1 MTRQFSF
8 AKLTLLDFV
17 WSEAVN
23 EISIY
28 RKNHTSLV
36 TNSFITIQPFSKY
49 LKWYMEK
56 MWKKV
61 NKIFGNENAKTLKG
75 YRKVVEKINALEP
88 EMQAIEDK
96 DFSKKTA
103 EFQTR
108 LEDGESLD
116 DLIPEAFALV
126 REASQRVIGE
136 RHYDVQLQGGLA
148 LHHGNIAEMATGEGK
163 TLSST
168 CPVYLNALTGKGV
181 HIITPN
187 DYLAKRDSN
196 WMGAI
201 FEFLGL
207 SVGLIQHGLYDDDRR
222 RAYADDITYGTNNE
236 FGFDYLRDNM
246 KYSLEEYVQRE
257 FNFAVVDEVDSILI
271 DEART
276 PLIISGPTE
285 DNVEKYHQINK
296 FVYGLSRE
304 IRKEEVGKL
313 PQDQM
318 HNIAENL
325 EELEDHDIVR
335 DGDYAL
341 DERARSINLTDQGSV
356 KIEGR
361 LQDLLVKDTSLFDYE
376 NMEIL
381 HHVNQALKAH
391 YMFNKDVD
399 YVVQEGQVIIV
410 DEFTGRL
417 MPGRRFSDG
426 LHQALEA
433 KEGVNVERENQT
445 LATITFQNY
454 FRLYKKLSGMTGTAE
469 TEKNEFKKI
478 YNLGVVVI
486 PTNKP
491 LARKDLS
498 DVVFKTVDAKY
509 RATIQR
515 IKELNENGQPVL
527 VGTVS
532 IEVSEAISKLLRKVG
547 IEHEVLNAK
556 HHEREAEIISNAGH
570 FGAVT
575 IATNMAGRGT
585 DIKPAPETLEVGGLF
600 VLGTGRHDSRRID
613 NQLRGRSGRQGDPGA
628 SQFLLSLEDDLL
640 RIFGGE
646 RISNLMDKL
655 NIEEDEPIEH
665 VFITKAIGNAQKKVE
680 GYHFDIRKHVLEYD
694 DVMEKQRSIIYS
706 RRRDI
711 LGDEV
716 HDLILE
722 MCDGVIDQM
731 MAQHCQDKYADQWDV
746 QGFNR
751 AFEGV
756 FAKIPDE
763 KWHEDEL
770 KPDEHTEKFYG
781 WIEDLYKEKIE
792 FFRKVAE
799 LNFETDVSDEDRKE
813 VFGQMILDLERQVLL
828 KVNDNLWKD
837 HLLSMDHLREGIGLV
852 GYAQKKPL
860 DEYRKQ
866 AFEMFSDLM
875 DRIDYEAIS
884 TFYKLTI
891 AHPLAEPEPAPQ
903 LQDVEFIHGEVEAP
917 AAEAKKKKPQP
928 IRAQPSVGR
937 NEPCPCGSGKKYKK
951 CCGLAKKIA

>member
-1 MTRQFSF
+1 
-8 AKLTLLDFV
+8 
-17 WSEAVN
+17 
-23 EISIY
+23 
-28 RKNHTSLV
+28 
-36 TNSFITIQPFSKY
+36 
-49 LKWYMEK
+49 
-56 MWKKV
+56 MWKQVK
-61 NKIFGNENAKTLKG
+61 NIFGDENAKTLKS
-75 YRKVVEKINALEP
+75 YQKHVDKINALEP
-88 EMQAIEDK
+88 EMQALKDEDFPAK
-96 DFSKKTA
+96 TSDFKTLLSQSQSMD
-103 EFQTR
+103 E
-108 LEDGESLD
+108 
-116 DLIPEAFALV
+116 LIPETFALV
-126 REASQRVIGE
+126 REAAHRVIGE
-136 RHYDVQLQGGLA
+136 RHFDVQLLGGLA
-148 LHHGNIAEMATGEGK
+148 LHNGNIAEMATGEGK

-187 DYLAKRDSN
+187 DYLAKRDSK
-196 WMGAI
+196 WMGQI

-207 SVGLIQHGLYDDDRR
+207 SVGLIQHGFYDEERR
-222 RAYADDITYGTNNE
+222 SAYAADITYGTNNE

-246 KYSLEEYVQRE
+246 KFSLEEYVQRE

-313 PQDQM
+313 PQNQM
-318 HNIAENL
+318 HNLADNL

-335 DGDYAL
+335 EGDYAL
-341 DERARSINLTDQGSV
+341 DERARSINLTDKGSV

-361 LQDLLVKDTSLFDYE
+361 LQDLLVKETSLFDYE

-399 YVVQEGQVIIV
+399 YVVQDGQVIIV
-410 DEFTGRL
+410 DEFTGRM

-433 KEGVNVERENQT
+433 KEGVNIERENQT

-498 DVVFKTVDAKY
+498 DVVFKTVAAKY

-515 IKELNENGQPVL
+515 ISELHEKGQPVL

-532 IEVSEAISKLLRKVG
+532 IEVSEAISKLLNKDG
-547 IEHEVLNAK
+547 INHEVLNAK
-556 HHEREAEIISNAGH
+556 HHEREAEIIANAGQ

-585 DIKPAPETLEVGGLF
+585 DIKPSPETLEVGGLF
-600 VLGTGRHDSRRID
+600 VLATGRHDSRRID
-613 NQLRGRSGRQGDPGA
+613 NQFRGRSGRQGDPGA

-694 DVMEKQRSIIYS
+694 DVMEKQRSIIYG

-711 LGDEV
+711 LGDDV
-716 HDLILE
+716 QNLILE
-722 MCDGVIDQM
+722 MSDGVVDQLM
-731 MAQHCQDKYADQWDV
+731 DQYCQDKYADQWDV

-756 FAKIPDE
+756 FASVPNE
-763 KWHEDEL
+763 KWFEEEL
-770 KPDEHTEKFYG
+770 KPEEYTEVFYG
-781 WIEDLYKEKIE
+781 WVEKLYKEKIE
-792 FFRKVAE
+792 FFSKVAE
-799 LNFETDVSDEDRKE
+799 LNFEADVQENDRKE
-813 VFGQMILDLERQVLL
+813 LLGKMILDLERQVLL

-860 DEYRKQ
+860 DEYRRQ
-866 AFEMFSDLM
+866 AFDMFSDLM
-875 DRIDYEAIS
+875 NRIDLEAIS

-891 AHPLAEPEPAPQ
+891 AHPLVEPEPAP
-903 LQDVEFIHGEVEAP
+903 LAQDMEFIHGEVEEP
-917 AAEAKKKKPQP
+917 SEAKAQKKKPQP
-928 IRAQPSVGR
+928 IRAQPTIGR
-937 NEPCPCGSGKKYKK
+937 NAPCPCGSGKKYKK

>member
-1 MTRQFSF
+1 MWE
-8 AKLTLLDFV
+8 KV
-17 WSEAVN
+17 
-23 EISIY
+23 
-28 RKNHTSLV
+28 KNIL
-36 TNSFITIQPFSKY
+36 
-49 LKWYMEK
+49 
-56 MWKKV
+56 
-61 NKIFGNENAKTLKG
+61 GNENLKTLKS
-75 YRKVVEKINALEP
+75 YQKIVSKINALE
-88 EMQAIEDK
+88 
-96 DFSKKTA
+96 A
-103 EFQTR
+103 ETKA
-108 LEDGESLD
+108 LD
-116 DLIPEAFALV
+116 DGDFPLKTTDFQAKLKAGEGLDELIPEAFALV
-126 REASQRVIGE
+126 REASRRVIGE
-136 RHYDVQLQGGLA
+136 RHYDVQLLGGLA

-168 CPVYLNALTGKGV
+168 CPVYLNALDGKGV

-187 DYLAKRDSN
+187 DYLAKRDSQ
-196 WMGAI
+196 WMGQI
-201 FEFLGL
+201 FKFLGL
-207 SVGLIQHGLYDDDRR
+207 KVGLIQHGIYDEERR
-222 RAYADDITYGTNNE
+222 NAYAADITYGTNNE

-246 KYSLEEYVQRE
+246 KYSLEDYVQRD

-285 DNVEKYHQINK
+285 DNIEKYHQINK

-318 HNIAENL
+318 HNISDNL

-335 DGDYAL
+335 DGDFAL

-356 KIEGR
+356 KIEER
-361 LQDLLVKDTSLFDYE
+361 LQDMLVKNTSLFDYD

-433 KEGVNVERENQT
+433 KEGVTIERENQT

-454 FRLYKKLSGMTGTAE
+454 FRLYSKLSGMTGTAE

-478 YNLGVVVI
+478 YNLGVVVV

-509 RATIQR
+509 RATVDR
-515 IKELNENGQPVL
+515 ISELNQKGQPVL

-532 IEVSEAISKLLRKVG
+532 IEVSESISKLLKKEG
-547 IEHEVLNAK
+547 IAHEVLNAK
-556 HHEREAEIISNAGH
+556 HHEREAEIISAAGQ

-585 DIKPAPETLEVGGLF
+585 DIKPSQETLEVGGLF

-613 NQLRGRSGRQGDPGA
+613 NQFRGRSGRQGDPGA

-665 VFITKAIGNAQKKVE
+665 VFITKAIGNAQRKVE
-680 GYHFDIRKHVLEYD
+680 GYHFDMRKHVLEYD
-694 DVMEKQRSIIYS
+694 DVMEKQRSIIYG
-706 RRRDI
+706 RRREI
-711 LGDEV
+711 LGEGV
-716 HDLILE
+716 QNLILE
-722 MCDGVIDQM
+722 MCDGVVDRIM
-731 MAQHCQDKYADQWDV
+731 NQHCADKYADQWDV
-746 QGFNR
+746 KGFNR
-751 AFEGV
+751 AFESV
-756 FAKIPDE
+756 FGKVPNE
-763 KWHEDEL
+763 KWYEEEL
-770 KPDEHTEKFYG
+770 KADEHAEIFYK
-781 WIEDLYKEKIE
+781 WIEDLYKEKID
-792 FFRKVAE
+792 FFRKVAAF
-799 LNFETDVSDEDRKE
+799 NFEPEVSEDEGKDLFIK
-813 VFGQMILDLERQVLL
+813 MILDLERQVLL

-875 DRIDYEAIS
+875 DRIDQEAIS

-891 AHPLAEPEPAPQ
+891 AHHLAESEPAP
-903 LQDVEFIHGEVEAP
+903 LPQDVEFIHGEVEKP
-917 AAEAKKKKPQP
+917 TDEKVKQKKQQP
-928 IRAQPSVGR
+928 VRAQATTGR

-951 CCGLAKKIA
+951 CCGIAKKIA

>member
-1 MTRQFSF
+1 MWE
-8 AKLTLLDFV
+8 KV
-17 WSEAVN
+17 
-23 EISIY
+23 
-28 RKNHTSLV
+28 KNIL
-36 TNSFITIQPFSKY
+36 
-49 LKWYMEK
+49 
-56 MWKKV
+56 
-61 NKIFGNENAKTLKG
+61 GNENLKTLKS
-75 YRKVVEKINALEP
+75 YQKVVSKINALEA
-88 EMQAIEDK
+88 ETKALDDG
-96 DFSKKTA
+96 DFPLKTA
-103 EFQTR
+103 DFQAK
-108 LEDGESLD
+108 LKADEGLD

-126 REASQRVIGE
+126 REASRRVIGE
-136 RHYDVQLQGGLA
+136 RHYDVQLLGGLA

-168 CPVYLNALTGKGV
+168 CPVYLNALDGKGV

-187 DYLAKRDSN
+187 DYLAKRDSQ
-196 WMGAI
+196 WMGQI
-201 FEFLGL
+201 FKFLGL
-207 SVGLIQHGLYDDDRR
+207 KVGLIQHGIYDEERR
-222 RAYADDITYGTNNE
+222 NAYAADITYGTNNE

-246 KYSLEEYVQRE
+246 KYSLEDYVQRD

-285 DNVEKYHQINK
+285 DNIEKYHQINK

-318 HNIAENL
+318 HNISDNL

-335 DGDYAL
+335 DGDFAL

-356 KIEGR
+356 KIEER
-361 LQDLLVKDTSLFDYE
+361 LQDMLVKDTSLFDYD

-433 KEGVNVERENQT
+433 KEGVTVERENQT

-454 FRLYKKLSGMTGTAE
+454 FRLYSKLSGMTGTAE

-478 YNLGVVVI
+478 YNLGVVVV

-509 RATIQR
+509 RATVDR
-515 IKELNENGQPVL
+515 ISELNQKGQPVL

-532 IEVSEAISKLLRKVG
+532 IEVSESISKLLKKEG
-547 IEHEVLNAK
+547 IAHEVLNAK
-556 HHEREAEIISNAGH
+556 HHEREAEIISAAGQ

-585 DIKPAPETLEVGGLF
+585 DIKPSQETLEVGGLF

-613 NQLRGRSGRQGDPGA
+613 NQFRGRSGRQGDPGA

-665 VFITKAIGNAQKKVE
+665 VFITKAIGNAQRKVE
-680 GYHFDIRKHVLEYD
+680 GYHFDMRKHVLEYD
-694 DVMEKQRSIIYS
+694 DVMEKQRSIIYG
-706 RRRDI
+706 RRREI
-711 LGDEV
+711 LGEGV
-716 HDLILE
+716 QNLILE
-722 MCDGVIDQM
+722 MCDGVVDRIM
-731 MAQHCQDKYADQWDV
+731 NQHCADKYADQWDV
-746 QGFNR
+746 KGFNR
-751 AFEGV
+751 AFESV
-756 FAKIPDE
+756 FGKVPNE
-763 KWHEDEL
+763 KWYEEEL
-770 KPDEHTEKFYG
+770 KADEHAEIFYK
-781 WIEDLYKEKIE
+781 WIEDLYKEKID
-792 FFRKVAE
+792 FFRKVAAF
-799 LNFETDVSDEDRKE
+799 NFEPEVSEDEGKDLFIK
-813 VFGQMILDLERQVLL
+813 MILDLERQVLL

-875 DRIDYEAIS
+875 DRIDQEAIS

-891 AHPLAEPEPAPQ
+891 AHHLAESEPTP
-903 LQDVEFIHGEVEAP
+903 LPQDVEFIHGEVEKP
-917 AAEAKKKKPQP
+917 TDEKVKQKKQQP
-928 IRAQPSVGR
+928 VRAQATTGR

-951 CCGLAKKIA
+951 CCGIAKKIA

>member
-1 MTRQFSF
+1 
-8 AKLTLLDFV
+8 
-17 WSEAVN
+17 
-23 EISIY
+23 
-28 RKNHTSLV
+28 
-36 TNSFITIQPFSKY
+36 
-49 LKWYMEK
+49 
-56 MWKKV
+56 MWKQVK
-61 NKIFGNENAKTLKG
+61 NIFGDENAKTLKS
-75 YRKVVEKINALEP
+75 YQKHVDKINALEP
-88 EMQAIEDK
+88 EMQALKDEDFPAK
-96 DFSKKTA
+96 TSDFKTLLSQSQSMD
-103 EFQTR
+103 E
-108 LEDGESLD
+108 
-116 DLIPEAFALV
+116 LIPETFALV
-126 REASQRVIGE
+126 REAAHRVIGE
-136 RHYDVQLQGGLA
+136 RHFDVQLLGGLA
-148 LHHGNIAEMATGEGK
+148 LHNGNIAEMATGEGK

-187 DYLAKRDSN
+187 DYLAKRDSK
-196 WMGAI
+196 WMGQI

-207 SVGLIQHGLYDDDRR
+207 SVGLIQHGFYDEERR
-222 RAYADDITYGTNNE
+222 SAYAADITYGTNNE

-246 KYSLEEYVQRE
+246 KFSLEEYVQRE

-313 PQDQM
+313 PQNQM
-318 HNIAENL
+318 HNLADNL

-335 DGDYAL
+335 EGDYAL
-341 DERARSINLTDQGSV
+341 DERARSINLTDKGSV

-361 LQDLLVKDTSLFDYE
+361 LQDLLVKETSLFDYE

-399 YVVQEGQVIIV
+399 YVVQDGQVIIV
-410 DEFTGRL
+410 DEFTGRM

-433 KEGVNVERENQT
+433 KEGVNIERENQT

-498 DVVFKTVDAKY
+498 DVVFKTVAAKY

-515 IKELNENGQPVL
+515 ISELHEKGQPVL

-532 IEVSEAISKLLRKVG
+532 IEVSEAISKLLNKDG
-547 IEHEVLNAK
+547 INHEVLNAK
-556 HHEREAEIISNAGH
+556 HHEREAEIIANAGQ

-585 DIKPAPETLEVGGLF
+585 DIKPSPETLEVGGLF
-600 VLGTGRHDSRRID
+600 VLATGRHDSRRID
-613 NQLRGRSGRQGDPGA
+613 NQFRGRSGRQGDPGA

-694 DVMEKQRSIIYS
+694 DVMEKQRSIIYG

-711 LGDEV
+711 LGDDV
-716 HDLILE
+716 QNLILE
-722 MCDGVIDQM
+722 MSDGVVDQLM
-731 MAQHCQDKYADQWDV
+731 DQYCQDKYADQWDV

-756 FAKIPDE
+756 FASVPNE
-763 KWHEDEL
+763 KWFEEEL
-770 KPDEHTEKFYG
+770 KPEEYTEVFYG
-781 WIEDLYKEKIE
+781 WVEKLYKEKIE
-792 FFRKVAE
+792 FFSKVAE
-799 LNFETDVSDEDRKE
+799 LNFEADVQENDRKE
-813 VFGQMILDLERQVLL
+813 LLEKMILDLERQVLL

-837 HLLSMDHLREGIGLV
+837 HLLSMDHLREGISLV

-860 DEYRKQ
+860 DEYRRQ
-866 AFEMFSDLM
+866 AFDMFSDLM
-875 DRIDYEAIS
+875 NRIDLEAIS

-891 AHPLAEPEPAPQ
+891 AHPLVEPEPAP
-903 LQDVEFIHGEVEAP
+903 LAQDMEFIHGEVEEP
-917 AAEAKKKKPQP
+917 SEAKAQKKKPQP
-928 IRAQPSVGR
+928 IRAQPTIGR
-937 NEPCPCGSGKKYKK
+937 NAPCPCGSGKKYKK

>member
-1 MTRQFSF
+1 
-8 AKLTLLDFV
+8 
-17 WSEAVN
+17 
-23 EISIY
+23 
-28 RKNHTSLV
+28 
-36 TNSFITIQPFSKY
+36 
-49 LKWYMEK
+49 

-75 YRKVVEKINALEP
+75 YQKVVEKINALEP

-103 EFQTR
+103 EFQIR

-257 FNFAVVDEVDSILI
+257 FNFAVVDEVDSILV

-509 RATIQR
+509 RATIKR
-515 IKELNENGQPVL
+515 IKELNKNGQPVL

-763 KWHEDEL
+763 KWYEDEL

-813 VFGQMILDLERQVLL
+813 VFSQMILDLERQVLL

>member
-1 MTRQFSF
+1 
-8 AKLTLLDFV
+8 
-17 WSEAVN
+17 
-23 EISIY
+23 
-28 RKNHTSLV
+28 
-36 TNSFITIQPFSKY
+36 
-49 LKWYMEK
+49 

-196 WMGAI
+196 WMGEI

-341 DERARSINLTDQGSV
+341 DERARSINLTDHGSV

-509 RATIQR
+509 RATIKR
-515 IKELNENGQPVL
+515 IKELNKNGQPVL

-770 KPDEHTEKFYG
+770 KPDEHTEKFYD

>member
-1 MTRQFSF
+1 
-8 AKLTLLDFV
+8 
-17 WSEAVN
+17 
-23 EISIY
+23 
-28 RKNHTSLV
+28 
-36 TNSFITIQPFSKY
+36 
-49 LKWYMEK
+49 
-56 MWKKV
+56 MWEKV

-75 YRKVVEKINALEP
+75 YRKVVEKINVLEP
-88 EMQAIEDK
+88 EMQSIEDK

-196 WMGAI
+196 WMGEI

-509 RATIQR
+509 RATIKR
-515 IKELNENGQPVL
+515 IKELNKNGQPVL

-585 DIKPAPETLEVGGLF
+585 DIKPATETLEVGGLF
-600 VLGTGRHDSRRID
+600 VLGPGRHDSRSID

-903 LQDVEFIHGEVEAP
+903 LQDVEFIHGEVEAR

>member
-1 MTRQFSF
+1 
-8 AKLTLLDFV
+8 
-17 WSEAVN
+17 
-23 EISIY
+23 
-28 RKNHTSLV
+28 
-36 TNSFITIQPFSKY
+36 
-49 LKWYMEK
+49 
-56 MWKKV
+56 MWEKV

-96 DFSKKTA
+96 DFSKKTV

-207 SVGLIQHGLYDDDRR
+207 SVGLIQHGLYDDERR

-454 FRLYKKLSGMTGTAE
+454 FRIYKKLSGMTGTAE

-509 RATIQR
+509 RATIKR
-515 IKELNENGQPVL
+515 IKELNKNGQPVL

-532 IEVSEAISKLLRKVG
+532 IEVSEAISILLRKVG

-731 MAQHCQDKYADQWDV
+731 MDQHCQDKYADQWDV

-751 AFEGV
+751 AFESV
-756 FAKIPDE
+756 FAKIPEE

-781 WIEDLYKEKIE
+781 WIEDLYKGKIE

-813 VFGQMILDLERQVLL
+813 VFDQMILDLERQVLL

>member
-1 MTRQFSF
+1 
-8 AKLTLLDFV
+8 
-17 WSEAVN
+17 
-23 EISIY
+23 
-28 RKNHTSLV
+28 
-36 TNSFITIQPFSKY
+36 
-49 LKWYMEK
+49 
-56 MWKKV
+56 MWKQFK
-61 NKIFGNENAKTLKG
+61 KIFGDENTKTLKSFQK
-75 YRKVVEKINALEP
+75 KVDKINELETS
-88 EMQAIEDK
+88 MQALKSEQFPFK
-96 DFSKKTA
+96 TEEYKKRI
-103 EFQTR
+103 Q
-108 LEDGESLD
+108 DGESMD
-116 DLIPEAFALV
+116 DLIPETFALV
-126 REASQRVIGE
+126 REASKRVIGE
-136 RHYDVQLQGGLA
+136 RHFDVQLLGGLA

-168 CPVYLNALTGKGV
+168 CPVFLNALTGYGV

-187 DYLAKRDSN
+187 DYLAKRDSQ
-196 WMGAI
+196 WMGQI

-207 SVGLIQHGLYDDDRR
+207 NVGLIQHGLHDEGRR
-222 RAYADDITYGTNNE
+222 SAYAADITYGTNNE

-246 KYSLEEYVQRE
+246 KFSLEDYVQRE

-285 DNVEKYHQINK
+285 DNVDKYHQINK

-318 HNIAENL
+318 HNLSENM

-335 DGDYAL
+335 EGDYAL
-341 DERARSINLTDQGSV
+341 DERARSINLTDNGSV

-391 YMFNKDVD
+391 YLFNKDVD
-399 YVVQEGQVIIV
+399 YVVQDGQVIIV

-433 KEGVNVERENQT
+433 KEGVSIERENQT

-478 YNLGVVVI
+478 YNLGVVVV

-498 DVVFKTVDAKY
+498 DVVFKTVGAKY
-509 RATIQR
+509 RATIKR
-515 IKELNENGQPVL
+515 ISELHEKGQPVL

-532 IEVSEAISKLLRKVG
+532 IEVSEAISKLLNKEG
-547 IEHEVLNAK
+547 INHEVLNAK
-556 HHEREAEIISNAGH
+556 HHEREAEIIANAGQY
-570 FGAVT
+570 GAVT

-585 DIKPAPETLEVGGLF
+585 DIKPSPETLGVGGLF
-600 VLGTGRHDSRRID
+600 VLATGRHDSRRID
-613 NQLRGRSGRQGDPGA
+613 NQFRGRSGRQGDPGA

-694 DVMEKQRSIIYS
+694 DVMEKQRSIIYG

-711 LGDEV
+711 LGDDV
-716 HDLILE
+716 QNLVLE
-722 MCDGVIDQM
+722 MSDGVVDQLM
-731 MAQHCQDKYADQWDV
+731 GQFCQDKYADQWDV
-746 QGFNR
+746 QGFSR
-751 AFEGV
+751 SFENTFGS
-756 FAKIPDE
+756 IPNE
-763 KWHEDEL
+763 NWHEEEL
-770 KPDEHTEKFYG
+770 KPDEHTEVFYG
-781 WIEDLYKEKIE
+781 WVETLYKEKIE
-792 FFRKVAE
+792 FFSEVAE
-799 LNFETDVSDEDRKE
+799 LNFEADLNEKKRKE
-813 VFGQMILDLERQVLL
+813 MLNKMILDLERQILL

-860 DEYRKQ
+860 DEYRRQ

-875 DRIDYEAIS
+875 NRIDFEAIS

-891 AHPLAEPEPAPQ
+891 AQPIAEPEPTD
-903 LQDVEFIHGEVEAP
+903 LMQDMEFIHGEVEEP
-917 AAEAKKKKPQP
+917 AKAGVQKKKPQP
-928 IRAQPSVGR
+928 IRAQPSIGR
-937 NEPCPCGSGKKYKK
+937 NNPCPCGSGKKYKK
-951 CCGLAKKIA
+951 CCGLTKIIA

>member
-1 MTRQFSF
+1 MWE
-8 AKLTLLDFV
+8 KV
-17 WSEAVN
+17 
-23 EISIY
+23 
-28 RKNHTSLV
+28 KNIL
-36 TNSFITIQPFSKY
+36 
-49 LKWYMEK
+49 
-56 MWKKV
+56 
-61 NKIFGNENAKTLKG
+61 GNENLKTLKS
-75 YRKVVEKINALEP
+75 YQKVVSKINALEA
-88 EMQAIEDK
+88 ETKALDDG
-96 DFSKKTA
+96 DFPLKTA
-103 EFQTR
+103 DFQAK
-108 LEDGESLD
+108 LKADKGLD

-126 REASQRVIGE
+126 REASRRVIGE
-136 RHYDVQLQGGLA
+136 RHYDVQLLGGLA

-168 CPVYLNALTGKGV
+168 CPVYLNALDGKGV

-187 DYLAKRDSN
+187 DYLAKRDSQ
-196 WMGAI
+196 WMGQI
-201 FEFLGL
+201 FKFLGL
-207 SVGLIQHGLYDDDRR
+207 KVGLIQHGIYDEERR
-222 RAYADDITYGTNNE
+222 NAYAADITYGTNNE

-246 KYSLEEYVQRE
+246 KYSLEDYVQRD

-285 DNVEKYHQINK
+285 DNIEKYHQINK

-318 HNIAENL
+318 HNISDNL

-335 DGDYAL
+335 DGDFAL

-356 KIEGR
+356 KIEER
-361 LQDLLVKDTSLFDYE
+361 LQDMLVKDTSLFDYD

-433 KEGVNVERENQT
+433 KEGVTIERENQT

-454 FRLYKKLSGMTGTAE
+454 FRLYSKLSGMTGTAE

-478 YNLGVVVI
+478 YNLGVVVV

-509 RATIQR
+509 RATVDR
-515 IKELNENGQPVL
+515 ISELNQKGQPVL

-532 IEVSEAISKLLRKVG
+532 IEVSESISKLLKKEG
-547 IEHEVLNAK
+547 IAHEVLNAK
-556 HHEREAEIISNAGH
+556 HHEREAEIISAAGQ

-585 DIKPAPETLEVGGLF
+585 DIKPSQETLEVGGLF

-613 NQLRGRSGRQGDPGA
+613 NQFRGRSGRQGDPGA

-665 VFITKAIGNAQKKVE
+665 VFITKAIGNAQRKVE
-680 GYHFDIRKHVLEYD
+680 GYHFDMRKHVLEYD
-694 DVMEKQRSIIYS
+694 DVMEKQRSIIYG
-706 RRRDI
+706 RRREI
-711 LGDEV
+711 LGEGV
-716 HDLILE
+716 QNLILE
-722 MCDGVIDQM
+722 MCDGVVDRIM
-731 MAQHCQDKYADQWDV
+731 NQHCADKYADQWDV
-746 QGFNR
+746 KGFNK
-751 AFEGV
+751 AFESV
-756 FAKIPDE
+756 FGKVPNE
-763 KWHEDEL
+763 KWYEEEL
-770 KPDEHTEKFYG
+770 KADEHAEIFYK
-781 WIEDLYKEKIE
+781 WIEDLYKEKID
-792 FFRKVAE
+792 FFRKVAAF
-799 LNFETDVSDEDRKE
+799 NFEPEVSEDEGKDLFIK
-813 VFGQMILDLERQVLL
+813 MILDLERQVLL

-875 DRIDYEAIS
+875 DRIDQEAIS

-891 AHPLAEPEPAPQ
+891 AHHLAESEPPP
-903 LQDVEFIHGEVEAP
+903 LPQDVEFIHGEVEKP
-917 AAEAKKKKPQP
+917 TDEKVKQKKQQP
-928 IRAQPSVGR
+928 VRAQATTGR

-951 CCGLAKKIA
+951 CCGIAKKIA

>member
-1 MTRQFSF
+1 MNNYQ
-8 AKLTLLDFV
+8 
-17 WSEAVN
+17 
-23 EISIY
+23 
-28 RKNHTSLV
+28 
-36 TNSFITIQPFSKY
+36 
-49 LKWYMEK
+49 
-56 MWKKV
+56 
-61 NKIFGNENAKTLKG
+61 
-75 YRKVVEKINALEP
+75 
-88 EMQAIEDK
+88 
-96 DFSKKTA
+96 KKTTA
-103 EFQTR
+103 FQTR
-108 LEDGESLD
+108 LEKGVALD
-116 DLIPEAFALV
+116 ELIPEAFALV
-126 REASQRVIGE
+126 REASLRVIGE

-187 DYLAKRDSN
+187 DYLAKRDSK

-207 SVGLIQHGLYDDDRR
+207 SVGLIQHGIYDEER
-222 RAYADDITYGTNNE
+222 RAAYEADITYGTNNE

-246 KYSLEEYVQRE
+246 KFSMQDYVQRE

-285 DNVEKYHQINK
+285 DNIDKYHQINK

-361 LQDLLVKDTSLFDYE
+361 LRDQLVKDTSLFDYE

-381 HHVNQALKAH
+381 HHVNQALKSH
-391 YMFNKDVD
+391 YLFKNDVD

-454 FRLYKKLSGMTGTAE
+454 FRLYDKLSGMTGTAE

-478 YNLGVVVI
+478 YNLGVVVV

-491 LARKDLS
+491 LIRKDLS

-509 RATIQR
+509 RATVDR
-515 IKELNENGQPVL
+515 IKVLNAKGQPVL

-532 IEVSEAISKLLRKVG
+532 IEVSESISKFLKKAG

-556 HHEREAEIISNAGH
+556 HHEREAEIISNAGQ

-585 DIKPAPETLEVGGLF
+585 DIKPSPETLEVGGVF

-613 NQLRGRSGRQGDPGA
+613 NQFRGRSGRQGDPGA

-680 GYHFDIRKHVLEYD
+680 GYHFDTRKHVLEYD
-694 DVMEKQRSIIYS
+694 DVMEKQRSIIYG
-706 RRRDI
+706 RRREI
-711 LGDEV
+711 LGEEV
-716 HDLILE
+716 QNLILE
-722 MCDGVIDQM
+722 MCDGVVDQLM
-731 MAQHCQDKYADQWDV
+731 EQHCQDKYVDQWDF

-756 FAKIPDE
+756 FSKVPNE
-763 KWHEDEL
+763 KWFEDEL
-770 KPDEHTEKFYG
+770 NTDEYSEKFYG

-792 FFRKVAE
+792 FFRNVAE
-799 LNFETDVSDEDRKE
+799 LNFETDVSSEDRKE
-813 VFGQMILDLERQVLL
+813 ILGQMILDLERQILL

-837 HLLSMDHLREGIGLV
+837 HLLSMDMLREGIGLV

-866 AFEMFSDLM
+866 AFEMFSNLM
-875 DRIDYEAIS
+875 NRIDNEAIS
-884 TFYKLTI
+884 TFFQI
-891 AHPLAEPEPAPQ
+891 
-903 LQDVEFIHGEVEAP
+903 
-917 AAEAKKKKPQP
+917 
-928 IRAQPSVGR
+928 
-937 NEPCPCGSGKKYKK
+937 NNCPPHCRT
-951 CCGLAKKIA
+951 

>member
-1 MTRQFSF
+1 MWE
-8 AKLTLLDFV
+8 KV
-17 WSEAVN
+17 
-23 EISIY
+23 
-28 RKNHTSLV
+28 KNIL
-36 TNSFITIQPFSKY
+36 
-49 LKWYMEK
+49 
-56 MWKKV
+56 
-61 NKIFGNENAKTLKG
+61 GNENLKTLKS
-75 YRKVVEKINALEP
+75 YQKVVSKINALEA
-88 EMQAIEDK
+88 ETKALDDG
-96 DFSKKTA
+96 DFPLKTA
-103 EFQTR
+103 DFQAK
-108 LEDGESLD
+108 LKADKGLD

-126 REASQRVIGE
+126 REASRRVIGE
-136 RHYDVQLQGGLA
+136 RHYDVQLLGGLA

-168 CPVYLNALTGKGV
+168 CPVYLNALDGKGV

-187 DYLAKRDSN
+187 DYLAKRDSQ
-196 WMGAI
+196 WMGQI
-201 FEFLGL
+201 FKFLGL
-207 SVGLIQHGLYDDDRR
+207 KVGLIQHGIYDEERR
-222 RAYADDITYGTNNE
+222 NAYAADITYGTNNE

-246 KYSLEEYVQRE
+246 KYSLEDYVQRD

-285 DNVEKYHQINK
+285 DNIDKYHQINK

-318 HNIAENL
+318 HNISDNL

-335 DGDYAL
+335 EGDFAL

-356 KIEGR
+356 KIEER
-361 LQDLLVKDTSLFDYE
+361 LQDMLVKDTSLFDYD

-433 KEGVNVERENQT
+433 KEGVTVERENQT

-454 FRLYKKLSGMTGTAE
+454 FRLYSKLSGMTGTAE

-478 YNLGVVVI
+478 YNLGVVVV

-509 RATIQR
+509 RATVDR
-515 IKELNENGQPVL
+515 ISELNQKGQPVL

-532 IEVSEAISKLLRKVG
+532 IEVSESISKLLKKEG
-547 IEHEVLNAK
+547 IAHEVLNAK
-556 HHEREAEIISNAGH
+556 HHEREAEIISAAGQ

-585 DIKPAPETLEVGGLF
+585 DIKPSQETLEVGGLF

-613 NQLRGRSGRQGDPGA
+613 NQFRGRSGRQGDPGA

-665 VFITKAIGNAQKKVE
+665 VFITKAIGNAQRKVE
-680 GYHFDIRKHVLEYD
+680 GYHFDMRKHVLEYD
-694 DVMEKQRSIIYS
+694 DVMEKQRSIIYG
-706 RRRDI
+706 RRREI
-711 LGDEV
+711 LGEGV
-716 HDLILE
+716 QNLILE
-722 MCDGVIDQM
+722 MCDGVVDRIM
-731 MAQHCQDKYADQWDV
+731 NQHCADKYADQWDV
-746 QGFNR
+746 KGFNR
-751 AFEGV
+751 AFESV
-756 FAKIPDE
+756 FGKVPNE
-763 KWHEDEL
+763 KWYEEEL
-770 KPDEHTEKFYG
+770 KADEHTEIFYK
-781 WIEDLYKEKIE
+781 WIEELYKEKID
-792 FFRKVAE
+792 FFRKVAAF
-799 LNFETDVSDEDRKE
+799 NFEPEVSEDEGKDLFIK
-813 VFGQMILDLERQVLL
+813 MILDLERQVLL

-875 DRIDYEAIS
+875 DRIDQEAIS

-891 AHPLAEPEPAPQ
+891 AHHLAESEPTP
-903 LQDVEFIHGEVEAP
+903 LPQDVEFIHGEVEKP
-917 AAEAKKKKPQP
+917 TDEKVKQKKQQP
-928 IRAQPSVGR
+928 VRAQATTGR

-951 CCGLAKKIA
+951 CCGIAKKIA

>member
-1 MTRQFSF
+1 
-8 AKLTLLDFV
+8 
-17 WSEAVN
+17 
-23 EISIY
+23 
-28 RKNHTSLV
+28 
-36 TNSFITIQPFSKY
+36 
-49 LKWYMEK
+49 

-75 YRKVVEKINALEP
+75 YRKVLEKINELEP
-88 EMQAIEDK
+88 EMQAIGDK

-207 SVGLIQHGLYDDDRR
+207 SVGLIQHGLYDVDRR

-509 RATIQR
+509 RATIKR
-515 IKELNENGQPVL
+515 IKELNKNGQPVL

-875 DRIDYEAIS
+875 DRIDYEVIS

-903 LQDVEFIHGEVEAP
+903 LQEVEFIHGEVEAP

>member
-1 MTRQFSF
+1 MWE
-8 AKLTLLDFV
+8 KV
-17 WSEAVN
+17 
-23 EISIY
+23 
-28 RKNHTSLV
+28 KNIL
-36 TNSFITIQPFSKY
+36 
-49 LKWYMEK
+49 
-56 MWKKV
+56 
-61 NKIFGNENAKTLKG
+61 GNENLKTLKS
-75 YRKVVEKINALEP
+75 YQKVVSKINALEA
-88 EMQAIEDK
+88 ETKALDDG
-96 DFSKKTA
+96 DFPLKTA
-103 EFQTR
+103 DFQAK
-108 LEDGESLD
+108 LKADKGLD

-126 REASQRVIGE
+126 REASRRVIGE
-136 RHYDVQLQGGLA
+136 RHYDVQLLGGLA

-168 CPVYLNALTGKGV
+168 CPVYLNALDGKGV

-187 DYLAKRDSN
+187 DYLAKRDSQ
-196 WMGAI
+196 WMGQI
-201 FEFLGL
+201 FKFLGL
-207 SVGLIQHGLYDDDRR
+207 KVGLIQHGIYDEERR
-222 RAYADDITYGTNNE
+222 NAYAADITYGTNNE

-246 KYSLEEYVQRE
+246 KYSLEDYVQRD

-285 DNVEKYHQINK
+285 DNIEKYHQINK

-318 HNIAENL
+318 HNISDNL

-335 DGDYAL
+335 DGDFAL

-356 KIEGR
+356 KIEER
-361 LQDLLVKDTSLFDYE
+361 LQDMLVKDTSLFDYD

-433 KEGVNVERENQT
+433 KEGVTVERENQT

-454 FRLYKKLSGMTGTAE
+454 FRLYSKLSGMTGTAE

-478 YNLGVVVI
+478 YNLGVVVV

-509 RATIQR
+509 RATVDR
-515 IKELNENGQPVL
+515 ISELNQKGQPVL

-532 IEVSEAISKLLRKVG
+532 IEVSESISKLLKKEG
-547 IEHEVLNAK
+547 IAHEVLNAK
-556 HHEREAEIISNAGH
+556 HHEREAEIISAAGQ

-585 DIKPAPETLEVGGLF
+585 DIKPSQETLEVGGLF
-600 VLGTGRHDSRRID
+600 ALGTGRHDSRRID
-613 NQLRGRSGRQGDPGA
+613 NQFRGRSGRQGDPGA

-665 VFITKAIGNAQKKVE
+665 VFITKAIGNAQRKVE
-680 GYHFDIRKHVLEYD
+680 GYHFDMRKHVLEYD
-694 DVMEKQRSIIYS
+694 DVMEKQRSIIYG
-706 RRRDI
+706 RRREI
-711 LGDEV
+711 LGEGV
-716 HDLILE
+716 QNLILE
-722 MCDGVIDQM
+722 MCDGVVDRIM
-731 MAQHCQDKYADQWDV
+731 NQHCADKYADQWDV
-746 QGFNR
+746 KGFNR
-751 AFEGV
+751 AFESV
-756 FAKIPDE
+756 FGKVPNE
-763 KWHEDEL
+763 KWYEEEL
-770 KPDEHTEKFYG
+770 KADEHAEIFYK
-781 WIEDLYKEKIE
+781 WIEDLYKEKID
-792 FFRKVAE
+792 FFRKVAAF
-799 LNFETDVSDEDRKE
+799 NFEPEVSEDEGKDLFIK
-813 VFGQMILDLERQVLL
+813 MILDLERQVLL

-875 DRIDYEAIS
+875 DRIDQEAIS

-891 AHPLAEPEPAPQ
+891 AHHLAESEPAP
-903 LQDVEFIHGEVEAP
+903 LPQDVEFIHGEVEKP
-917 AAEAKKKKPQP
+917 TDEKVKQKKQQP
-928 IRAQPSVGR
+928 VRAQATTGR

-951 CCGLAKKIA
+951 CCGIAKKIA

>member
-1 MTRQFSF
+1 
-8 AKLTLLDFV
+8 
-17 WSEAVN
+17 
-23 EISIY
+23 
-28 RKNHTSLV
+28 
-36 TNSFITIQPFSKY
+36 
-49 LKWYMEK
+49 
-56 MWKKV
+56 MWEKV

-75 YRKVVEKINALEP
+75 YQKVVEKINALEP

-196 WMGAI
+196 WMGEI

-509 RATIQR
+509 RATIKR
-515 IKELNENGQPVL
+515 IKELNKNGQPVL

-813 VFGQMILDLERQVLL
+813 VFDQMILDLERQVLL

>member
-1 MTRQFSF
+1 
-8 AKLTLLDFV
+8 
-17 WSEAVN
+17 
-23 EISIY
+23 
-28 RKNHTSLV
+28 
-36 TNSFITIQPFSKY
+36 
-49 LKWYMEK
+49 
-56 MWKKV
+56 MWKQVIKF
-61 NKIFGNENAKTLKG
+61 FGDENTKTLKSFQ
-75 YRKVVEKINALEP
+75 KQVDKINELEP
-88 EMQAIEDK
+88 AMQALKNEDFPVK
-96 DFSKKTA
+96 TEEFKKRI
-103 EFQTR
+103 Q
-108 LEDGESLD
+108 DGESMD
-116 DLIPEAFALV
+116 ELIPETFALV
-126 REASQRVIGE
+126 REASKRVIGE
-136 RHYDVQLQGGLA
+136 RHFDVQLLGGLA
-148 LHHGNIAEMATGEGK
+148 LHYGNIAEMATGEGK

-168 CPVYLNALTGKGV
+168 CPVFLNALSGNGV

-187 DYLAKRDSN
+187 DYLAKRDSK
-196 WMGAI
+196 WMGQI

-207 SVGLIQHGLYDDDRR
+207 SVGLIQHGFHDEERR
-222 RAYADDITYGTNNE
+222 SAYAADITYGTNNE

-246 KYSLEEYVQRE
+246 KFSLEDYVQRE

-313 PQDQM
+313 PQNQM

-335 DGDYAL
+335 EGDYAL
-341 DERARSINLTDQGSV
+341 DERARSINLTDKGSV

-391 YMFNKDVD
+391 YMFNNDVD
-399 YVVQEGQVIIV
+399 YVVQDGQVIIV

-433 KEGVNVERENQT
+433 KEGVTIERENQT

-478 YNLGVVVI
+478 YNLGVVVA

-491 LARKDLS
+491 LAREDLS
-498 DVVFKTVDAKY
+498 DVVFKTVGAKY
-509 RATIQR
+509 RATIKR
-515 IKELNENGQPVL
+515 ISELHEKGQPVL

-532 IEVSEAISKLLRKVG
+532 IEVSEAISKLLNKEG
-547 IEHEVLNAK
+547 INHEVLNAK
-556 HHEREAEIISNAGH
+556 HHEREAEIIANAGQ

-585 DIKPAPETLEVGGLF
+585 DIKPSPETLEVGGLF
-600 VLGTGRHDSRRID
+600 VLATGRHDSRRID
-613 NQLRGRSGRQGDPGA
+613 NQFRGRSGRQGDPGA

-694 DVMEKQRSIIYS
+694 DVMEKQRSIIYG

-711 LGDEV
+711 LGDDV
-716 HDLILE
+716 QNLILE
-722 MCDGVIDQM
+722 MSDGVVDQLM
-731 MAQHCQDKYADQWDV
+731 DQFCKDKYADQ
-746 QGFNR
+746 
-751 AFEGV
+751 
-756 FAKIPDE
+756 
-763 KWHEDEL
+763 
-770 KPDEHTEKFYG
+770 
-781 WIEDLYKEKIE
+781 
-792 FFRKVAE
+792 
-799 LNFETDVSDEDRKE
+799 
-813 VFGQMILDLERQVLL
+813 
-828 KVNDNLWKD
+828 
-837 HLLSMDHLREGIGLV
+837 
-852 GYAQKKPL
+852 
-860 DEYRKQ
+860 
-866 AFEMFSDLM
+866 
-875 DRIDYEAIS
+875 
-884 TFYKLTI
+884 
-891 AHPLAEPEPAPQ
+891 
-903 LQDVEFIHGEVEAP
+903 
-917 AAEAKKKKPQP
+917 
-928 IRAQPSVGR
+928 
-937 NEPCPCGSGKKYKK
+937 
-951 CCGLAKKIA
+951 

>member
-1 MTRQFSF
+1 MWE
-8 AKLTLLDFV
+8 KV
-17 WSEAVN
+17 
-23 EISIY
+23 
-28 RKNHTSLV
+28 KNIL
-36 TNSFITIQPFSKY
+36 
-49 LKWYMEK
+49 
-56 MWKKV
+56 
-61 NKIFGNENAKTLKG
+61 GNENLKTLKS
-75 YRKVVEKINALEP
+75 YQKVVSKINALEA
-88 EMQAIEDK
+88 ETKALDDG
-96 DFSKKTA
+96 DFPLKTA
-103 EFQTR
+103 DFQAK
-108 LEDGESLD
+108 LKADKGLD

-126 REASQRVIGE
+126 REASRRVIGE
-136 RHYDVQLQGGLA
+136 RHYDVQLLGGLA

-168 CPVYLNALTGKGV
+168 CPVYLNALDGKGV

-187 DYLAKRDSN
+187 DYLAKRDSQ
-196 WMGAI
+196 WMGQI
-201 FEFLGL
+201 FKFLGL
-207 SVGLIQHGLYDDDRR
+207 KVGLIQHGIYDEERR
-222 RAYADDITYGTNNE
+222 NAYAADITYGTNNE

-246 KYSLEEYVQRE
+246 KYSLEDYVQRD

-285 DNVEKYHQINK
+285 DNIEKYHQINK

-318 HNIAENL
+318 HNISDNL

-335 DGDYAL
+335 DGDFAL

-356 KIEGR
+356 KIEER
-361 LQDLLVKDTSLFDYE
+361 LQDMLVKDTSLFDYD

-433 KEGVNVERENQT
+433 KEGVTVERENQT

-454 FRLYKKLSGMTGTAE
+454 FRLYSKLSGMTGTAE

-478 YNLGVVVI
+478 YNLGVVVV

-509 RATIQR
+509 RATVDR
-515 IKELNENGQPVL
+515 ISELNQKGQPVL

-532 IEVSEAISKLLRKVG
+532 IEVSESISKLLKKEG
-547 IEHEVLNAK
+547 IAHEVLNAK
-556 HHEREAEIISNAGH
+556 HHEREAEIISAAGQ

-585 DIKPAPETLEVGGLF
+585 DIKPSQETLEVGGLF

-613 NQLRGRSGRQGDPGA
+613 NQFRGRSGRQGDPGA

-665 VFITKAIGNAQKKVE
+665 VFITKAIGNAQRKVE
-680 GYHFDIRKHVLEYD
+680 GYHFDMRKHVLEYD
-694 DVMEKQRSIIYS
+694 DVMEKQRSIIYG
-706 RRRDI
+706 RRREI
-711 LGDEV
+711 LGEGV
-716 HDLILE
+716 QNLILE
-722 MCDGVIDQM
+722 MCDGVVDRIM
-731 MAQHCQDKYADQWDV
+731 NQHCADKYADQWDV
-746 QGFNR
+746 KGFNR
-751 AFEGV
+751 AFESV
-756 FAKIPDE
+756 FGKVPNE
-763 KWHEDEL
+763 KWYEEEL
-770 KPDEHTEKFYG
+770 KADEHAEIFYK
-781 WIEDLYKEKIE
+781 WIEDLYKEKID
-792 FFRKVAE
+792 FFRKVAAF
-799 LNFETDVSDEDRKE
+799 NFEPEVSEDEGKDLFIK
-813 VFGQMILDLERQVLL
+813 MILDLERQVLL

-875 DRIDYEAIS
+875 DRIDQEAIS

-891 AHPLAEPEPAPQ
+891 AHHLAESDPPP
-903 LQDVEFIHGEVEAP
+903 LPQDVEFIHGEVEKP
-917 AAEAKKKKPQP
+917 TDEKVNQKKQQP
-928 IRAQPSVGR
+928 VRAQATTGR

-951 CCGLAKKIA
+951 CCGIAKKIA

>member
-1 MTRQFSF
+1 
-8 AKLTLLDFV
+8 
-17 WSEAVN
+17 
-23 EISIY
+23 
-28 RKNHTSLV
+28 
-36 TNSFITIQPFSKY
+36 
-49 LKWYMEK
+49 
-56 MWKKV
+56 MWQIFKR
-61 NKIFGNENAKTLKG
+61 IFGDENSKTLKK
-75 YRKVVEKINALEP
+75 YQKIVDKINELEP
-88 EMQAIEDK
+88 EIKSFQDI
-96 DFSKKTA
+96 DFIKKTD
-103 EFQTR
+103 ELR
-108 LEDGESLD
+108 ERIKDGEDLD
-116 DLIPEAFALV
+116 EIIPEAFAIV
-126 REASQRVIGE
+126 REASRRVIGE
-136 RHYDVQLQGGLA
+136 RHYDVQLHGGLA
-148 LHHGNIAEMATGEGK
+148 LHFGNIAEMATGEGK

-187 DYLAKRDSN
+187 DYLAKRDSK
-196 WMGAI
+196 WMGQI

-207 SVGLIQHGLYDDDRR
+207 SVGLIQHGVHDEARR
-222 RAYADDITYGTNNE
+222 ESYFADITYGTNNE

-246 KYSLEEYVQRE
+246 KFSLEDYVQRE

-285 DNVEKYHQINK
+285 DNVDKYHQINK

-313 PQDQM
+313 PQDQT

-356 KIEGR
+356 KIEKR
-361 LQDLLVKDTSLFDYE
+361 LHDLLVKDTSLFDYE

-399 YVVQEGQVIIV
+399 YVVQDGQVIIV

-433 KEGVNVERENQT
+433 KERVKVERENQT

-491 LARKDLS
+491 LIRKDLS
-498 DVVFKTVDAKY
+498 DVVLKTVDAKY
-509 RATIQR
+509 RATVKR
-515 IKELNENGQPVL
+515 IKELNQKGQPVL

-532 IEVSEAISKLLRKVG
+532 IEVSESISKLLSKVG
-547 IEHEVLNAK
+547 ISHEVLNAK
-556 HHEREAEIISNAGH
+556 HHEREAEIISNAGQL
-570 FGAVT
+570 GSVT

-585 DIKPAPETLEVGGLF
+585 DIKPSQESIEAGGLF

-665 VFITKAIGNAQKKVE
+665 VFITKAIGNAQRKVE

-694 DVMEKQRSIIYS
+694 DVMEKQRSIIYG
-706 RRRDI
+706 RRKEI
-711 LGDEV
+711 LGDGV
-716 HDLILE
+716 KDLILE
-722 MCDGVIDQM
+722 MSDGVFERM
-731 MAQHCQDKYADQWDV
+731 FEKHCEDKFADQWDV

-751 AFEGV
+751 AFEAV
-756 FAKIPDE
+756 FVKLPNE
-763 KWHEDEL
+763 KWYEDEL
-770 KPDEHTEKFYG
+770 KPDEYSEKFYD
-781 WIEDLYKEKIE
+781 WIEKLYNEKIT
-792 FFRKVAE
+792 FFHKVAE
-799 LNFETDVSDEDRKE
+799 LNFEKNLSEGERNEILK
-813 VFGQMILDLERQVLL
+813 QMILDLERQVLL

-866 AFEMFSDLM
+866 AFDMFSDLM
-875 DRIDYEAIS
+875 HRIDFEAIS

-891 AHPLAEPEPAPQ
+891 AHSLAETEPTPK
-903 LQDVEFIHGEVEAP
+903 LDDVEFIYGEASEKSSSKDESP
-917 AAEAKKKKPQP
+917 KPQP
-928 IRAQPSVGR
+928 IRVEPTIGR
-937 NEPCPCGSGKKYKK
+937 NEPCPCGSGKKFKK
-951 CCGLAKKIA
+951 CCGIAKKIA

>member
-1 MTRQFSF
+1 
-8 AKLTLLDFV
+8 
-17 WSEAVN
+17 
-23 EISIY
+23 
-28 RKNHTSLV
+28 
-36 TNSFITIQPFSKY
+36 
-49 LKWYMEK
+49 
-56 MWKKV
+56 MWKQIIKF
-61 NKIFGNENAKTLKG
+61 FGDENTKTLKSFQ
-75 YRKVVEKINALEP
+75 KHVDKINELEK
-88 EMQAIEDK
+88 EMHGLKDEDFPIK
-96 DFSKKTA
+96 TLEYKK
-103 EFQTR
+103 R
-108 LEDGESLD
+108 ILDGESLD
-116 DLIPEAFALV
+116 KLIPETFALV
-126 REASQRVIGE
+126 REASKRVIGE
-136 RHYDVQLQGGLA
+136 RHFDVQLLGGLA
-148 LHHGNIAEMATGEGK
+148 LHYGNIAEMSTGEGK

-168 CPVYLNALTGKGV
+168 CPVVLNALSGNGV

-187 DYLAKRDSN
+187 DYLAKRDSK
-196 WMGAI
+196 WMGQI

-207 SVGLIQHGLYDDDRR
+207 SVGLIQHGFHDEERR
-222 RAYADDITYGTNNE
+222 SAYAADITYGTNNE

-246 KYSLEEYVQRE
+246 KFSLEDYVQRE

-285 DNVEKYHQINK
+285 DNVDKYHQIDK

-313 PQDQM
+313 PPDQI
-318 HNIAENL
+318 HNLAENM

-335 DGDYAL
+335 EGDYAL

-356 KIEGR
+356 KIEDR
-361 LQDLLVKDTSLFDYE
+361 LHEMLVKDTSLFDYE

-391 YMFNKDVD
+391 YLFSKDVD

-433 KEGVNVERENQT
+433 KEGVNIERENQT

-478 YNLGVVVI
+478 YNLGVVVV

-491 LARKDLS
+491 LARNDLS
-498 DVVFKTVDAKY
+498 DVVFKTVGAKY
-509 RATIQR
+509 RATTKR
-515 IKELNENGQPVL
+515 ISELHEKGQPVL

-532 IEVSEAISKLLRKVG
+532 IEVSEAISKLLNKEG
-547 IEHEVLNAK
+547 ITHEVLNAK
-556 HHEREAEIISNAGH
+556 HHEREAEIIANAGQY
-570 FGAVT
+570 GAVT

-585 DIKPAPETLEVGGLF
+585 DIKPSPETLGVGGLF
-600 VLGTGRHDSRRID
+600 VLATGRHDSRRID
-613 NQLRGRSGRQGDPGA
+613 NQFRGRSGRQGDPGA

-665 VFITKAIGNAQKKVE
+665 VFISKAIGNAQKKVE

-694 DVMEKQRSIIYS
+694 DVMEKQRSIIYG

-711 LGDEV
+711 LGNDV
-716 HDLILE
+716 QNLILE
-722 MCDGVIDQM
+722 MSDGVVDQLM
-731 MAQHCQDKYADQWDV
+731 DQFCHNKYADQWDFL
-746 QGFNR
+746 GFSR
-751 AFEGV
+751 SFESTFGR
-756 FAKIPDE
+756 IPNE
-763 KWHEDEL
+763 KWYEDEL
-770 KPDEHTEKFYG
+770 KPDEHAEVFYG
-781 WIEDLYKEKIE
+781 WVEILYKEKIE
-792 FFRKVAE
+792 FFSKVAE
-799 LNFETDVSDEDRKE
+799 INFAGETSGKDHKE
-813 VFGQMILDLERQVLL
+813 LLGKMILDLERQVLL

-860 DEYRKQ
+860 DEYRRQ
-866 AFEMFSDLM
+866 AFDMFSDLM
-875 DRIDYEAIS
+875 NRIELEAIS

-891 AHPLAEPEPAPQ
+891 AHPIAEPESTSMT
-903 LQDVEFIHGEVEAP
+903 QDMEFIHGEVEEP
-917 AAEAKKKKPQP
+917 TKAKAQNKKPQP
-928 IRAQPSVGR
+928 IRAQASIGR

-951 CCGLAKKIA
+951 CCGLAQKIA

>member
-1 MTRQFSF
+1 
-8 AKLTLLDFV
+8 
-17 WSEAVN
+17 
-23 EISIY
+23 
-28 RKNHTSLV
+28 
-36 TNSFITIQPFSKY
+36 
-49 LKWYMEK
+49 
-56 MWKKV
+56 MWKQVK
-61 NKIFGNENAKTLKG
+61 NIFGDENAKTLKS
-75 YRKVVEKINALEP
+75 YQKHVDKINALEP
-88 EMQAIEDK
+88 EMQALKDEDFPAK
-96 DFSKKTA
+96 TSDFKTLLSQSQSMD
-103 EFQTR
+103 E
-108 LEDGESLD
+108 
-116 DLIPEAFALV
+116 LIPETFALV
-126 REASQRVIGE
+126 REAAHRVIGE
-136 RHYDVQLQGGLA
+136 RHFDVQLLGGLA
-148 LHHGNIAEMATGEGK
+148 LHNGNIAEMATGEGK

-187 DYLAKRDSN
+187 DYLAKRDSK
-196 WMGAI
+196 WMGQI

-207 SVGLIQHGLYDDDRR
+207 SVGLIQHGFYDEERR
-222 RAYADDITYGTNNE
+222 SAYAADITYGTNNE

-246 KYSLEEYVQRE
+246 KFSLEEYVQRE

-313 PQDQM
+313 PQNQM
-318 HNIAENL
+318 HNLADNL

-335 DGDYAL
+335 EGDYAL
-341 DERARSINLTDQGSV
+341 DERARSINLTDKGSV

-361 LQDLLVKDTSLFDYE
+361 LQDLLVKETSLFDYE

-399 YVVQEGQVIIV
+399 YVVQDGQVIIV
-410 DEFTGRL
+410 DEFTGRM

-433 KEGVNVERENQT
+433 KEGVNIERENQT

-498 DVVFKTVDAKY
+498 DVVFKTVAAKY

-515 IKELNENGQPVL
+515 ISELHEKGQPVL

-532 IEVSEAISKLLRKVG
+532 IEVSEAISKLLNKDG
-547 IEHEVLNAK
+547 INHEVLNAK
-556 HHEREAEIISNAGH
+556 HHEREAEIIANAGQ

-585 DIKPAPETLEVGGLF
+585 DIKPSPETLEVGGLF
-600 VLGTGRHDSRRID
+600 VLATGRHDSRRID
-613 NQLRGRSGRQGDPGA
+613 NQFRGRSGRQGDPGA

-694 DVMEKQRSIIYS
+694 DVMEKQRSIIYG

-711 LGDEV
+711 LGDDV
-716 HDLILE
+716 QNLILE
-722 MCDGVIDQM
+722 MSDGVVDQLM
-731 MAQHCQDKYADQWDV
+731 DQYCQDKYADQWDV

-756 FAKIPDE
+756 FASVPNE
-763 KWHEDEL
+763 KWFEEEL
-770 KPDEHTEKFYG
+770 KPEEYTEVFYG
-781 WIEDLYKEKIE
+781 WVEKLYKEKIE
-792 FFRKVAE
+792 FFSKVAE
-799 LNFETDVSDEDRKE
+799 LNFEADVQENDRKE
-813 VFGQMILDLERQVLL
+813 LLEKMILDLERQVLL

-860 DEYRKQ
+860 DEYRRQ
-866 AFEMFSDLM
+866 AFDMFSDLM
-875 DRIDYEAIS
+875 NRIDLEAIS

-891 AHPLAEPEPAPQ
+891 AHPLVEPEPAP
-903 LQDVEFIHGEVEAP
+903 LAQDMEFIHGEVEEP
-917 AAEAKKKKPQP
+917 SEAKAQKKKPQP
-928 IRAQPSVGR
+928 IRAQPTIGR
-937 NEPCPCGSGKKYKK
+937 NAPCPCGSGKKYKK

>member
-1 MTRQFSF
+1 MLSITS
-8 AKLTLLDFV
+8 
-17 WSEAVN
+17 WSP
-23 EISIY
+23 
-28 RKNHTSLV
+28 L
-36 TNSFITIQPFSKY
+36 QPA
-49 LKWYMEK
+49 
-56 MWKKV
+56 
-61 NKIFGNENAKTLKG
+61 IFT
-75 YRKVVEKINALEP
+75 KVVSKINALEA
-88 EMQAIEDK
+88 ETKALDDG
-96 DFSKKTA
+96 DFPLKTA
-103 EFQTR
+103 DFQAKLKT
-108 LEDGESLD
+108 DKGLD

-126 REASQRVIGE
+126 REASLRVIGE
-136 RHYDVQLQGGLA
+136 RHYDVQLLGGLA

-168 CPVYLNALTGKGV
+168 CPVYLNALDGKGV

-187 DYLAKRDSN
+187 DYLAKRDSQ
-196 WMGAI
+196 WMGQI
-201 FEFLGL
+201 FKFLGL
-207 SVGLIQHGLYDDDRR
+207 KVGLIQHGIYDEERR
-222 RAYADDITYGTNNE
+222 NAYAADITYGTNNE

-246 KYSLEEYVQRE
+246 KYSLEDYVQRD

-285 DNVEKYHQINK
+285 DNIEKYHQINK

-318 HNIAENL
+318 HNISDNL

-335 DGDYAL
+335 DGDFAL

-356 KIEGR
+356 KIEER
-361 LQDLLVKDTSLFDYE
+361 LQDMLVKDTSLFDYD

-433 KEGVNVERENQT
+433 KEVVTVERENQT

-454 FRLYKKLSGMTGTAE
+454 FRLYSKLSGMTGTAE

-478 YNLGVVVI
+478 YNLGVVVV

-509 RATIQR
+509 RATVDR
-515 IKELNENGQPVL
+515 ISELNQKGQPVL

-532 IEVSEAISKLLRKVG
+532 IEVSESISKLLKKEG
-547 IEHEVLNAK
+547 IAHEVLNAK
-556 HHEREAEIISNAGH
+556 HHEREAEIISAAGQ

-585 DIKPAPETLEVGGLF
+585 DIKPSQETLEVGGLF

-613 NQLRGRSGRQGDPGA
+613 NQFRGRSGRQGDPGA

-665 VFITKAIGNAQKKVE
+665 VFITKAIGNAQRKVE
-680 GYHFDIRKHVLEYD
+680 GYHFDMRKHVLEYD
-694 DVMEKQRSIIYS
+694 DVMEKQRSIIYG
-706 RRRDI
+706 RRREI
-711 LGDEV
+711 LGEGV
-716 HDLILE
+716 QNLILE
-722 MCDGVIDQM
+722 MCDGVVERIM
-731 MAQHCQDKYADQWDV
+731 NQHCADKYADQWDV
-746 QGFNR
+746 KGFNR
-751 AFEGV
+751 AFESV
-756 FAKIPDE
+756 FGKVPNE
-763 KWHEDEL
+763 KWYEEEL
-770 KPDEHTEKFYG
+770 KADEHAEIFYK
-781 WIEDLYKEKIE
+781 WIEDLYKEKID
-792 FFRKVAE
+792 FFRKVAAF
-799 LNFETDVSDEDRKE
+799 NFEPEVSEDEGKDLFIK
-813 VFGQMILDLERQVLL
+813 MILDLERQVLL

-875 DRIDYEAIS
+875 DRIDQEAIS

-891 AHPLAEPEPAPQ
+891 AHHLAESEPAP
-903 LQDVEFIHGEVEAP
+903 LPQDVEFIHGEVEKP
-917 AAEAKKKKPQP
+917 TDEKVKQKKQQP
-928 IRAQPSVGR
+928 VRAQATTGR

-951 CCGLAKKIA
+951 CCGIAKKIA

>member
-1 MTRQFSF
+1 
-8 AKLTLLDFV
+8 
-17 WSEAVN
+17 
-23 EISIY
+23 
-28 RKNHTSLV
+28 
-36 TNSFITIQPFSKY
+36 
-49 LKWYMEK
+49 
-56 MWKKV
+56 MWEKV

-103 EFQTR
+103 ELQTR

-509 RATIQR
+509 RATIKR
-515 IKELNENGQPVL
+515 IKELNKNGQPVL

-937 NEPCPCGSGKKYKK
+937 NAPCPCGSGKKYKK

>member
-1 MTRQFSF
+1 MWE
-8 AKLTLLDFV
+8 KV
-17 WSEAVN
+17 
-23 EISIY
+23 
-28 RKNHTSLV
+28 KNIL
-36 TNSFITIQPFSKY
+36 
-49 LKWYMEK
+49 
-56 MWKKV
+56 
-61 NKIFGNENAKTLKG
+61 GNENLKTLKS
-75 YRKVVEKINALEP
+75 YQKVVSKINALEA
-88 EMQAIEDK
+88 ETKALDDG
-96 DFSKKTA
+96 DFPLKTA
-103 EFQTR
+103 DFQAK
-108 LEDGESLD
+108 LKADKGLD

-126 REASQRVIGE
+126 REASRRVIGE
-136 RHYDVQLQGGLA
+136 RHYDVQLLGGLA

-168 CPVYLNALTGKGV
+168 CPVYLNALDGKGV

-187 DYLAKRDSN
+187 DYLAKRDSQ
-196 WMGAI
+196 WMGQI
-201 FEFLGL
+201 FKFLGL
-207 SVGLIQHGLYDDDRR
+207 KVGLIQHGIYDEERR
-222 RAYADDITYGTNNE
+222 NAYAADITYGTNNE

-246 KYSLEEYVQRE
+246 KYSLEDYVQRD

-285 DNVEKYHQINK
+285 DNIDKYHQINK

-318 HNIAENL
+318 HNISDNL

-335 DGDYAL
+335 DGDFAL

-356 KIEGR
+356 KIEER
-361 LQDLLVKDTSLFDYE
+361 LQDMLVKDTSLFDYD

-433 KEGVNVERENQT
+433 KEGVTIERENQT

-454 FRLYKKLSGMTGTAE
+454 FRLYSKLSGMTGTAE

-478 YNLGVVVI
+478 YNLGVVVV

-509 RATIQR
+509 RATVDR
-515 IKELNENGQPVL
+515 ISELNQKGQPVL

-532 IEVSEAISKLLRKVG
+532 IEVSESISKLLKKEG
-547 IEHEVLNAK
+547 IAHEVLNAK
-556 HHEREAEIISNAGH
+556 HHEREAEIISAAGQ

-585 DIKPAPETLEVGGLF
+585 DIKPSQETLEVGGLF

-613 NQLRGRSGRQGDPGA
+613 NQFRGRSGRQGDPGA

-665 VFITKAIGNAQKKVE
+665 VFITKAIGNAQRKVE
-680 GYHFDIRKHVLEYD
+680 GYHFDMRKHVLEYD
-694 DVMEKQRSIIYS
+694 DVMEKQRSIIYG
-706 RRRDI
+706 RRREI
-711 LGDEV
+711 LGEGV
-716 HDLILE
+716 QNLILE
-722 MCDGVIDQM
+722 MCDGVVDRIM
-731 MAQHCQDKYADQWDV
+731 NQHCADKYADQWDV
-746 QGFNR
+746 KGFNR
-751 AFEGV
+751 AFESV
-756 FAKIPDE
+756 FGKVPNE
-763 KWHEDEL
+763 KWYEEEL
-770 KPDEHTEKFYG
+770 KADEHTEIFYK
-781 WIEDLYKEKIE
+781 WIEELYKEKID
-792 FFRKVAE
+792 FFGKVAE
-799 LNFETDVSDEDRKE
+799 FNFEPEVSEDEGKDLFIK
-813 VFGQMILDLERQVLL
+813 MILDLERQVLL

-875 DRIDYEAIS
+875 DRIDQEAIS

-891 AHPLAEPEPAPQ
+891 AHHLAESEPTP
-903 LQDVEFIHGEVEAP
+903 LPQDVEFIHGEVEKP
-917 AAEAKKKKPQP
+917 TDEKVKQKKQQP
-928 IRAQPSVGR
+928 VRAQATTGR

-951 CCGLAKKIA
+951 CCGIAKKIA

>member
-1 MTRQFSF
+1 MWE
-8 AKLTLLDFV
+8 KV
-17 WSEAVN
+17 
-23 EISIY
+23 
-28 RKNHTSLV
+28 KNIL
-36 TNSFITIQPFSKY
+36 
-49 LKWYMEK
+49 
-56 MWKKV
+56 
-61 NKIFGNENAKTLKG
+61 GNENLKTLKS
-75 YRKVVEKINALEP
+75 YQKVVSKINALEA
-88 EMQAIEDK
+88 ETKALDDG
-96 DFSKKTA
+96 DFPLKTA
-103 EFQTR
+103 DFQAK
-108 LEDGESLD
+108 LKADKGLD

-126 REASQRVIGE
+126 REASRRVIGE
-136 RHYDVQLQGGLA
+136 RHYDVQLLGGLA

-168 CPVYLNALTGKGV
+168 CPVYLNALDGKGV

-187 DYLAKRDSN
+187 DYLAKRDSQ
-196 WMGAI
+196 WMGQI
-201 FEFLGL
+201 FKFLGL
-207 SVGLIQHGLYDDDRR
+207 KVGLIQHGIYDEERR
-222 RAYADDITYGTNNE
+222 NAYAADITYGTNNE

-246 KYSLEEYVQRE
+246 KYSLEDYVQRD

-285 DNVEKYHQINK
+285 DNIDKYHQINK

-318 HNIAENL
+318 HNISDNL

-335 DGDYAL
+335 DGDFAL

-356 KIEGR
+356 KIEER
-361 LQDLLVKDTSLFDYE
+361 LQDMLVKDTSLFDYD

-433 KEGVNVERENQT
+433 KEGVTIERENQT

-454 FRLYKKLSGMTGTAE
+454 FRLYSKLSGMTGTAE

-478 YNLGVVVI
+478 YNLGVVVV

-509 RATIQR
+509 RATVDR
-515 IKELNENGQPVL
+515 ISELNQKGQPVL

-532 IEVSEAISKLLRKVG
+532 IEVSESISKLLKKEG
-547 IEHEVLNAK
+547 IAHEVLNAK
-556 HHEREAEIISNAGH
+556 HHEREAEIISAAGQ

-585 DIKPAPETLEVGGLF
+585 DIKPSQETLEVGGLF

-613 NQLRGRSGRQGDPGA
+613 NQFRGRSGRQGDPGA

-665 VFITKAIGNAQKKVE
+665 VFITKAIGNAQRKVE
-680 GYHFDIRKHVLEYD
+680 GYHFDMRKHVLEYD
-694 DVMEKQRSIIYS
+694 DVMEKQRSIIYG
-706 RRRDI
+706 RRREI
-711 LGDEV
+711 LGEGV
-716 HDLILE
+716 QNLILE
-722 MCDGVIDQM
+722 MCDGVVDRIM
-731 MAQHCQDKYADQWDV
+731 NQHCADKYADQWDV
-746 QGFNR
+746 KGFNR
-751 AFEGV
+751 AFESV
-756 FAKIPDE
+756 FGKVPNE
-763 KWHEDEL
+763 KWYEEEL
-770 KPDEHTEKFYG
+770 KADEHAEIFYK
-781 WIEDLYKEKIE
+781 WIEDLYKEKID
-792 FFRKVAE
+792 FFRKVAAF
-799 LNFETDVSDEDRKE
+799 NFEPEVSEDEGKDLFIK
-813 VFGQMILDLERQVLL
+813 MILDLERQVLL

-875 DRIDYEAIS
+875 DRIDQEAIS

-891 AHPLAEPEPAPQ
+891 AHHLAESEPTP
-903 LQDVEFIHGEVEAP
+903 LPQDVEFIHGEVEKP
-917 AAEAKKKKPQP
+917 TDEKVKQKKQQP
-928 IRAQPSVGR
+928 VRAQATTGR

-951 CCGLAKKIA
+951 CCGIAKKIA

>member
-1 MTRQFSF
+1 MWE
-8 AKLTLLDFV
+8 KV
-17 WSEAVN
+17 
-23 EISIY
+23 
-28 RKNHTSLV
+28 KNIL
-36 TNSFITIQPFSKY
+36 
-49 LKWYMEK
+49 
-56 MWKKV
+56 
-61 NKIFGNENAKTLKG
+61 GNENLKTLKS
-75 YRKVVEKINALEP
+75 YQKVVSKINALEA
-88 EMQAIEDK
+88 ETKALDDG
-96 DFSKKTA
+96 DFPLKTA
-103 EFQTR
+103 DFQAK
-108 LEDGESLD
+108 LKADKGLD

-126 REASQRVIGE
+126 REASRRVIGE
-136 RHYDVQLQGGLA
+136 RHYDVQLLGGLA

-168 CPVYLNALTGKGV
+168 CPVYLNALDGKGV

-187 DYLAKRDSN
+187 DYLAKRDSQ
-196 WMGAI
+196 WMGQI
-201 FEFLGL
+201 FKFLGL
-207 SVGLIQHGLYDDDRR
+207 KVGLIQHGIYDEERR
-222 RAYADDITYGTNNE
+222 NAYAADITYGTNNE

-246 KYSLEEYVQRE
+246 KYSLEDYVQRD

-285 DNVEKYHQINK
+285 DNIEKYHQINK

-318 HNIAENL
+318 HNISDNL

-335 DGDYAL
+335 DGDFAL

-356 KIEGR
+356 KIEER
-361 LQDLLVKDTSLFDYE
+361 LQDMLVKDTSLFDYD

-433 KEGVNVERENQT
+433 KEGVTVERENQT

-454 FRLYKKLSGMTGTAE
+454 FRLYSKLSGMTGTAE

-478 YNLGVVVI
+478 YNLGVVVV

-509 RATIQR
+509 RATVDR
-515 IKELNENGQPVL
+515 ISELNQKGQPVL

-532 IEVSEAISKLLRKVG
+532 IEVSESISKLLKKEG
-547 IEHEVLNAK
+547 IAHEVLNAK
-556 HHEREAEIISNAGH
+556 HHEREAEIISAAGQ

-585 DIKPAPETLEVGGLF
+585 DIKPSQETLEVGGLF

-613 NQLRGRSGRQGDPGA
+613 NQFRGRSGRQGDPGA

-665 VFITKAIGNAQKKVE
+665 VFITKAIGNAQRKVE
-680 GYHFDIRKHVLEYD
+680 GYHFDMRKHVLEYD
-694 DVMEKQRSIIYS
+694 DVMEKQRSIIYG
-706 RRRDI
+706 RRREI
-711 LGDEV
+711 LGEGV
-716 HDLILE
+716 QNLILE
-722 MCDGVIDQM
+722 MCDGVVDRIM
-731 MAQHCQDKYADQWDV
+731 NQHCADKYADQWDV
-746 QGFNR
+746 KGFNR
-751 AFEGV
+751 AFESV
-756 FAKIPDE
+756 FGKVPNE
-763 KWHEDEL
+763 KWYEEEL
-770 KPDEHTEKFYG
+770 KADEHAEIFYK
-781 WIEDLYKEKIE
+781 WIEDLYKEKID
-792 FFRKVAE
+792 FFRKVAAF
-799 LNFETDVSDEDRKE
+799 NFEPEVSEDEGKDLFIK
-813 VFGQMILDLERQVLL
+813 MILDLERQVLL

-875 DRIDYEAIS
+875 DRIDQEAIS

-891 AHPLAEPEPAPQ
+891 AHHLAESDPAP
-903 LQDVEFIHGEVEAP
+903 LPQDVEFIHGEVEKP
-917 AAEAKKKKPQP
+917 TDEKVKQKKQQP
-928 IRAQPSVGR
+928 VRAQATTGR

-951 CCGLAKKIA
+951 CCGIAKKIA

>member
-1 MTRQFSF
+1 MWQLIKKIIGDENNKRL
-8 AKLTLLDFV
+8 K
-17 WSEAVN
+17 
-23 EISIY
+23 
-28 RKNHTSLV
+28 
-36 TNSFITIQPFSKY
+36 KY
-49 LKWYMEK
+49 Q
-56 MWKKV
+56 
-61 NKIFGNENAKTLKG
+61 KI
-75 YRKVVEKINALEP
+75 VEKINAFET
-88 EMQAIEDK
+88 EIQSYKDD
-96 DFSKKTA
+96 DFSNKTV
-103 EFQTR
+103 EFRKR
-108 LEDGESLD
+108 LNDGEDLD
-116 DLIPEAFALV
+116 NIIPEAFALV
-126 REASQRVIGE
+126 REASNRVIGE
-136 RHYDVQLQGGLA
+136 RHYDVQLLGGLA
-148 LHHGNIAEMATGEGK
+148 LHYGNIAEMATGEGK

-168 CPVYLNALTGKGV
+168 CPVYLNALSGKGV

-187 DYLAKRDSN
+187 DYLAKRDSK
-196 WMGAI
+196 WMGQI

-207 SVGLIQHGLYDDDRR
+207 SVGLIQHGLFDEDRR
-222 RAYADDITYGTNNE
+222 KAYLSDVTYGTNNE

-246 KYSLEEYVQRE
+246 KFSLNDYVQRE

-313 PQDQM
+313 PQDQI
-318 HNIAENL
+318 HDISANID
-325 EELEDHDIVR
+325 ELEDHEIVR
-335 DGDYAL
+335 DGDYAF

-356 KIEGR
+356 KIENR
-361 LQDLLVKDTSLFDYE
+361 LKGLLVEDTSLFDYE

-399 YVVQEGQVIIV
+399 YVVQEDQVIIV

-433 KEGVNVERENQT
+433 KENVKVERENQT

-469 TEKNEFKKI
+469 TERNEFKKI

-491 LARKDLS
+491 LIRKDLS

-509 RATIQR
+509 RATINI
-515 IKELNENGQPVL
+515 IKDLNEKGQPVL

-532 IEVSEAISKLLRKVG
+532 IEGSESISKLLQKNG
-547 IEHEVLNAK
+547 IDHEVLNAK
-556 HHEREAEIISNAGH
+556 HHEREAEIISNAGQ
-570 FGAVT
+570 FGSVT

-585 DIKPAPETLEVGGLF
+585 DIKPSQESLEVGGLF

-694 DVMEKQRSIIYS
+694 DVMEKQRSIIYG
-706 RRRDI
+706 RRREI
-711 LGDEV
+711 LGDGV
-716 HDLILE
+716 KDLILE
-722 MCDGVIDQM
+722 MCYGIVDKLMI
-731 MAQHCQDKYADQWDV
+731 QHCEDKYLDQWDI

-751 AFEGV
+751 SFEGV
-756 FAKIPDE
+756 FDKIPNE
-763 KWHEDEL
+763 KWHEE
-770 KPDEHTEKFYG
+770 EHEINEYTEKFYD
-781 WIEDLYKEKIE
+781 WTEKIYE
-792 FFRKVAE
+792 EKITFFKKVAE
-799 LNFETDVSDEDRKE
+799 QNLEKNIPEEERNE
-813 VFGQMILDLERQVLL
+813 VLRQMVLDLERQVLL

-875 DRIDYEAIS
+875 YRIDLEALS
-884 TFYKLTI
+884 TFFKLTI
-891 AHPLAEPEPAPQ
+891 ANPLTENESKPSIND
-903 LQDVEFIHGEVEAP
+903 LEFIHGEIDNQSH
-917 AAEAKKKKPQP
+917 AKDEETKPQP
-928 IRAQPSVGR
+928 IRTKPTIGR

-951 CCGLAKKIA
+951 CCGVAKKIA

>member
-1 MTRQFSF
+1 
-8 AKLTLLDFV
+8 
-17 WSEAVN
+17 
-23 EISIY
+23 
-28 RKNHTSLV
+28 
-36 TNSFITIQPFSKY
+36 
-49 LKWYMEK
+49 
-56 MWKKV
+56 MWEKV

-509 RATIQR
+509 RATIKR
-515 IKELNENGQPVL
+515 IKELNKNGQPVL

-585 DIKPAPETLEVGGLF
+585 DIKPAPEMLEVGGLF